1 MQRVLAA
8 AALGSAGYAAMR
20 RGLFGANEWIPP
32 MQQPTR
38 TTVHS
43 GLLWT
48 RVTHMFRDPLRDPES
63 STFSHEIYYRPVL
76 VPMPIDDLLRVS
88 GAISVR
94 GDKILA

>member
-38 TTVHS
+38 TTVQS

-48 RVTHMFRDPLRDPES
+48 RVTHMFRDPQWEP
-63 STFSHEIYYRPVL
+63 FSHEIYYRPVL
-76 VPMPIDDLLRVS
+76 VPIDDAIKVF
-88 GAISVR
+88 GAIGVR
-94 GDKILA
+94 GDKILV